1 MTKEQK
7 EIYRFVNRVL
17 DSIVD
22 IHNMRYKHLEKK
34 WYETYDSLTNIEEDE
49 KEKLRDCGYEI
60 EWLYNQEEKCIV
72 GLDGRMI
79 FKVNGARFRKI

>member
-7 EIYRFVNRVL
+7 EIYRFANRVL

-34 WYETYDSLTNIEEDE
+34 WYETYDNLTNIEEDE
-49 KEKLRDCGYEI
+49 KEKLGEYGYEI

-79 FKVNGARFRKI
+79 FKVNGARLRKI

>member
-22 IHNMRYKHLEKK
+22 IHNMRYKHLEKNGMK
-34 WYETYDSLTNIEEDE
+34 LTTVLQILKKMKKRN
-49 KEKLRDCGYEI
+49 
-60 EWLYNQEEKCIV
+60 
-72 GLDGRMI
+72 
-79 FKVNGARFRKI
+79 

>member
-1 MTKEQK
+1 
-7 EIYRFVNRVL
+7 
-17 DSIVD
+17 
-22 IHNMRYKHLEKK
+22 MRYKHLEKK

-79 FKVNGARFRKI
+79 FKVNGARLRKKKKKKIRRKGKWKRVTKIIH